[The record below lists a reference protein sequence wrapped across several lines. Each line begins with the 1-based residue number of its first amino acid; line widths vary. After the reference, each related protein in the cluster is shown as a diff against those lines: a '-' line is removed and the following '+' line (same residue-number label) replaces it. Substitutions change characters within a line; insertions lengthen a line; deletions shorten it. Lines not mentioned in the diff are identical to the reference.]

1 MGGEGWR
8 LGCYQCEGVVVVV
21 VVVVVG
27 WGGGE
32 QEGLKN
38 QEQKV

>member
-8 LGCYQCEGVVVVV
+8 LGCYQCEGVVVV